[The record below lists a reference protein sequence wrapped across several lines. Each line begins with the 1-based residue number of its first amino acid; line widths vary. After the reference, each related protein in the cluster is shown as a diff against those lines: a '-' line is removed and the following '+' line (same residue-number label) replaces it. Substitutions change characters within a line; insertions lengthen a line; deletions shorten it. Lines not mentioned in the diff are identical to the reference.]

1 MKPRRPRTGQIVLGR
16 APSDTQLT
24 VASWIEGPA
33 RADGRAVLVS
43 ITDFQITRAR
53 DLVRVWVQG
62 LRLRRAWPSMPGA
75 IGLWLWAKPL
85 SKRSGSV
92 SVWRSEADLLRFV
105 RWPRHVEIMRR
116 NRGAGELTAAKWW
129 TERCDPSEIWVTAER
144 RLAGDDPELAHAGAQ
159 R

>member
-1 MKPRRPRTGQIVLGR
+1 MNRRRDWTGRIVLGR
-16 APSDTQLT
+16 APSDLELT
-24 VASWIEGPA
+24 VASWSEGPA
-33 RADGRAVLVS
+33 GADGRAVLVS
-43 ITDFQITRAR
+43 VTDFQITHAR
-53 DLVRVWVQG
+53 DLPRVWVEG
-62 LRLRRAWPSMPGA
+62 LRLRRVWPSMPGA

-116 NRGAGELTAAKWW
+116 NRDAGELTAAKWW
-129 TERCDPSEIWVTAER
+129 TERCDASEIWVAAER
-144 RLAGDDPELAHAGAQ
+144 RLAGDDPELAHHGPH